1 MKNGK
6 MIELRIRFWT
16 NDIGEGDQVK
26 PKFAWD
32 SGIVAVPMNER
43 HGIKA
48 QEPVMFKSMASMP
61 LAIETALINAGVT
74 LVNGN
79 QSLKYFSK

>member
-1 MKNGK
+1 
-6 MIELRIRFWT
+6 
-16 NDIGEGDQVK
+16 
-26 PKFAWD
+26 
-32 SGIVAVPMNER
+32 MNER

>member
-6 MIELRIRFWT
+6 MIELRVRFWT
-16 NDIGEGDQVK
+16 NDIGEGNQVK

-48 QEPVMFKSMASMP
+48 QEPVMFKSMATIP
-61 LAIETALINAGVT
+61 AAIEEALINAGVT
-74 LVNGN
+74 LLNDN
-79 QSLKYFSK
+79 RSSKYFGK